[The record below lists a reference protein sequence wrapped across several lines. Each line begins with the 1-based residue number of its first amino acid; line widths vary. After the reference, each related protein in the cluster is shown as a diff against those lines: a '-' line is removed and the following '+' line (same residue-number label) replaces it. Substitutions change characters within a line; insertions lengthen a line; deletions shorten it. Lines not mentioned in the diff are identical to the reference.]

1 MFWKAYRKYI
11 KSEINRMRQVSVS
24 QFKQIFFKGEEKLCS
39 FEEIITAI
47 LTDSSIIFLIKKNLG
62 KMRRRERMELKP
74 YLIK

>member
-24 QFKQIFFKGEEKLCS
+24 QFKQIFFKGEKKLCP

-47 LTDSSIIFLIKKNLG
+47 LTDSITIFQKRI
-62 KMRRRERMELKP
+62 
-74 YLIK
+74 